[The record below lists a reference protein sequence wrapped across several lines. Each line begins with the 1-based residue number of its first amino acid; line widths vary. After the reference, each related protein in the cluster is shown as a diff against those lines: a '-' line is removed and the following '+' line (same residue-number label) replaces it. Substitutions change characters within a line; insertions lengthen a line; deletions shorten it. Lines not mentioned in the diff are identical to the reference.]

1 MSIEDEIKKLEAEL
15 DKKREEIKDI
25 KKKINEL
32 KAKSKTQ
39 GKVKPKSGGSILGVP
54 VDQKTRPKSSGRR
67 REKKVILQK
76 IPTSGTSQIKGRETQ
91 YECPQCG
98 SHYNTEIDDKSK
110 ILYIDGAGTRI
121 YGKKHRCLNC
131 GNEWAE

>member
-1 MSIEDEIKKLEAEL
+1 MSKEDEIKKLEAEL
-15 DKKREEIKDI
+15 AKKREEIKTI
-25 KKKINEL
+25 KKKISEL
-32 KAKSKTQ
+32 KSQ
-39 GKVKPKSGGSILGVP
+39 GKGSGSILGVP
-54 VDQKTRPKSSGRR
+54 VNGKTPKR

-98 SHYNTEIDDKSK
+98 SHYNTEIDDKDK

-131 GNEWAE
+131 GNTWSE